1 MSLVLCLR
9 KSRTAT
15 VPRETLVSVPSQRSV
30 TVQIVPRTVADEY
43 RPRVR
48 KRPLPLP
55 LSRRILRLLRAIL
68 DFLLFFFLADPQ
80 RLKLEPF
87 RRSSNTPFALF
98 LPDCTV

>member
-55 LSRRILRLLRAIL
+55 RKRRILRLLRAAL
-68 DFLLFFFLADPQ
+68 AFFPRFLCELAHPV
-80 RLKLEPF
+80 KLAPF
-87 RRSSNTPFALF
+87 RRSSVSPLALV
-98 LPDCTV
+98 LPD